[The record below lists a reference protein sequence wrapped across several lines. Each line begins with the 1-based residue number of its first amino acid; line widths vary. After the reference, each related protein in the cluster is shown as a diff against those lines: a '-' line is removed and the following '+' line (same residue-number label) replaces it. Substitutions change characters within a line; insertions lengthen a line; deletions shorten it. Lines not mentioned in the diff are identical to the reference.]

1 MTSFNNRHTG
11 ENAAASSGR
20 PSRRLRIRRP
30 AFEAASSLKEEP
42 MNALSVAASV
52 VLVFV
57 LAIFAIISILGL
69 MGPDSRRW

>member
-1 MTSFNNRHTG
+1 
-11 ENAAASSGR
+11 
-20 PSRRLRIRRP
+20 
-30 AFEAASSLKEEP
+30 

-69 MGPDSRRW
+69 MNHHENR